1 MSVSWSSN
9 DGDSW
14 QRVQL
19 SDTGPAAVWALAV
32 AASNTAIVYA
42 GGHVNYAGAIR
53 RSTDFGRT
61 WAETPAP
68 NGRVWGLAVHPDDEN
83 TVYAA
88 ALDSCWKTT
97 DAGATWR
104 RVGGGYYLYNVCL
117 YPGSPDTVIVGGRYG
132 VAISTDG
139 GTTWQQFNTGLTST
153 SVTCLRIVDDNGAV
167 RLYAGTAGGGLHVY
181 SSTWRVPMDK
191 GWVFF
196 VHSERAAV
204 LTGIDGPQDSYG
216 MDPNGPGTMIQAH
229 CRRCASHLGHILIVD
244 GRLHRKRRAFSSVVR
259 RRDNALHRAA
269 AMAAELLQDLG
280 VTVTHLPLARSAW
293 RLEATFGEAAGG
305 TRAMEAL
312 GRYTQR
318 LVERHGEPKYIGRS
332 RYRGEAYARFARAD
346 MSDMENEARQ
356 DDGTG

>member
-97 DAGATWR
+97 DAGTTWR
-104 RVGGGYYLYNVCL
+104 RVGGGYYLYDVCL

-181 SSTWRVPMDK
+181 SFETGVDEWRPVNA
-191 GWVFF
+191 
-196 VHSERAAV
+196 R
-204 LTGIDGPQDSYG
+204 
-216 MDPNGPGTMIQAH
+216 PGFEVRPT
-229 CRRCASHLGHILIVD
+229 
-244 GRLHRKRRAFSSVVR
+244 VVR
-259 RRDNALHRAA
+259 RSDRVRLQVPVAGVGQVTLFDGSGRLQAVLAEGELGRGALETA
-269 AMAAELLQDLG
+269 
-280 VTVTHLPLARSAW
+280 LPEGLARGAYLV
-293 RLEATFGEAAGG
+293 RFVAGG
-305 TRAMEAL
+305 QIATAK
-312 GRYTQR
+312 
-318 LVERHGEPKYIGRS
+318 LVVR
-332 RYRGEAYARFARAD
+332 
-346 MSDMENEARQ
+346 
-356 DDGTG
+356 